1 MGQNKFRVLVEGA
14 AFRVCTI
21 ITLKSI
27 TNKNDLVFVNN
38 PMYCGLSIEKAIYDC
53 GLSIEKAI
61 YDDKKEKHYITIAL
75 VYWDEE
81 EREVFIEDC
90 QLRTIYELQDLP
102 KEELDEYFNCM
113 EFAINVLSDIH
124 KGENNEN

>member
-38 PMYCGLSIEKAIYDC
+38 PMYC

-124 KGENNEN
+124 KGETNEN